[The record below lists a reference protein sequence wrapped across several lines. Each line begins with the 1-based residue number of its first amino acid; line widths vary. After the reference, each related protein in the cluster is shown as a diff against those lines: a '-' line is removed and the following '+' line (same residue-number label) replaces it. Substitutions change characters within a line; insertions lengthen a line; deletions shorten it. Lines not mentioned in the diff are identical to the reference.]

1 MERMNRSQS
10 HSIDFGHGVVSRR
23 ALIKW
28 ATALGLSAPALTRAQ
43 MLVAA
48 QANGEDTGLLV
59 APEVSP
65 KRGGTLRTAFGVT
78 TTSYDIHQG
87 GNLYVLTQLYDGL
100 IRFNPLDGLQTIIP
114 SLATGWE
121 TSEDGLSYT
130 FPLRSGVAF
139 HDGGELTA
147 DDVVATFMRIIDP
160 PEGMVSVMRSL
171 FRSVE
176 SVEALDSLTVRFNF
190 SVPQADFLTVMAA
203 PFSVVY
209 PKRVLDENNQ
219 DLRAVVAPGT
229 GPFIFEEYQEGER
242 WILSRNPNYWNPELP
257 YVDRMEMLNVPAWSD
272 RGTAILTDQAD
283 LSWNVSV
290 ETFEAAESR
299 DDVAGKKVPS
309 TGAYTVII
317 NTTREE
323 LSDPKVRRAMY
334 LALNRRALREVFRT
348 QETIA
353 VSRWVSPASPF
364 AMPAEEI
371 LQIPGYR
378 DDKEADIEEAK
389 SLLAEAGFADGI
401 SGLELLSASVAPHAE
416 IMAPAVQ
423 DMLKSTLNIDTTI
436 RVVERSLLVEEE
448 SKGNFDLVL
457 DTPTIAVSD
466 ISSIG
471 NLYFKT
477 GGSQN
482 FGKFSSPEF
491 DALLEAAD
499 QELDP
504 EKRTA
509 IIRDVEDAL
518 DQAVPWLLI
527 GWTFHLPMWRTAL
540 KGLGMDLRTQ
550 SIWGRLDL
558 AWLDK

>member
-1 MERMNRSQS
+1 M
-10 HSIDFGHGVVSRR
+10 
-23 ALIKW
+23 KW
-28 ATALGLSAPALTRAQ
+28 AAALGLSAPALAKAQ
-43 MLVAA
+43 KLVAA
-48 QANGEDTGLLV
+48 QANGGDTGILV
-59 APEVSP
+59 APEANP

-121 TSEDGLSYT
+121 ASEDGLSFT
-130 FPLRSGVAF
+130 FPLRSGVVF

-147 DDVVATFMRIIDP
+147 DDVVATFTRIIDP

-176 SVEALDSLTVRFNF
+176 SVEALDPLTVRFNF
-190 SVPQADFLTVMAA
+190 SAPQADFLTVMAA

-209 PKRVLDENNQ
+209 PKRVIDENNQ
-219 DLRAVVAPGT
+219 DLRAVISPGT
-229 GPFIFEEYQEGER
+229 GPFMFDEYQEGER

-290 ETFEAAESR
+290 ETFDAAESR

-309 TGAYTVII
+309 TGAYTVIL

-323 LSDPKVRRAMY
+323 LSDARVRRAMY
-334 LALNRRALREVFRT
+334 LALNRQALREVFRN

-378 DDKEADIEEAK
+378 DDKDADIEEAK
-389 SLLAEAGFADGI
+389 SLLADAGFADGI
-401 SGLELLSASVAPHAE
+401 GGLELLSASVAPHAE

-436 RVVERSLLVEEE
+436 RVVERSLLVEEQ

-491 DALLEAAD
+491 DSLLEAAD

-504 EKRTA
+504 EKRRA